1 MEFKVCQC
9 ARFVKLRSQVIPTP
23 SQQMQASSI
32 SVFDE
37 VLLVQAWRISVSR
50 ATCRTTI
57 MSRLTLLAIVI
68 LFAGCSKSAKPSYQT
83 FASPDDAGN
92 GLLTA
97 AKSGDPNTIIAVFGP
112 ESKDIVVTGDPV
124 QDKNTADLFISEYGA
139 MHRWRKMPDQSQTLL
154 MGADNFPFPIPLKKN
169 AAGQWYFDVA
179 AGRAEILV
187 RRIGRNELDIMDVC
201 MALADAQAEYF
212 SERHDDGGSHEFAM
226 KFISDTGKQNGL
238 YWEAP
243 EGQPKSPLGPLAA
256 FATNE
261 GYSLKPDSHVPFHG
275 YYFHML
281 TRQGGN
287 VPGGAKD
294 YVVDGK
300 LVGGFAFVAYPAEY
314 RNSGVMT
321 FIINQ
326 DGVLL
331 QKDLGTATAQTAA
344 AMTEFNPDPSWT
356 QAVEQ

>member
-1 MEFKVCQC
+1 M
-9 ARFVKLRSQVIPTP
+9 
-23 SQQMQASSI
+23 
-32 SVFDE
+32 
-37 VLLVQAWRISVSR
+37 SR
-50 ATCRTTI
+50 ATRRTTI
-57 MSRLTLLAIVI
+57 LSSLVPLAIVI

-97 AKSGDPNTIIAVFGP
+97 AKSGDSNTIIAVFGP
-112 ESKDIVVTGDPV
+112 DSKDIVVTGDPV

-139 MHRWRKMPDQSQTLL
+139 MHRWRKMPDGSQTLL
-154 MGADNFPFPIPLKKN
+154 IGADNFPFPIPLKTN
-169 AAGQWYFDVA
+169 AAGQWYFDAA
-179 AGRAEILV
+179 AGREEILV

-201 MALADAQAEYF
+201 MALADAQSQYY
-212 SERHDDGGSHEFAM
+212 SGRHDDGGTHVFAA

-238 YWEAP
+238 YWESP

-275 YYFHML
+275 YFFHML
-281 TRQGGN
+281 TRQGSHA
-287 VPGGAKD
+287 PGGAKD
-294 YVVDGK
+294 YVVNGK
-300 LVGGFAFVAYPAEY
+300 MTGGFAFVAYPAEY

-321 FIINQ
+321 FIINR

-331 QKDLGTATAQTAA
+331 QKDLGSATTQVAA
-344 AMTEFNPDPSWT
+344 AMTEFDPDPSWT
-356 QAVEQ
+356 PVQQ

>member
-1 MEFKVCQC
+1 
-9 ARFVKLRSQVIPTP
+9 
-23 SQQMQASSI
+23 
-32 SVFDE
+32 
-37 VLLVQAWRISVSR
+37 VLR

-57 MSRLTLLAIVI
+57 ISRLTLLAIVI
-68 LFAGCSKSAKPSYQT
+68 LVAGCSSESARPSYQT

-97 AKSGDPNTIIAVFGP
+97 AKSGDPNAVIAVFGP
-112 ESKDIVVTGDPV
+112 DAKDIIFSGDPV
-124 QDKNTADLFISEYGA
+124 QDKQIAGVLVNAYDV
-139 MHRWRKMPDQSQTLL
+139 MHRWRKMADGSETLL
-154 MGADNFPFPIPLKKN
+154 VGADNFPFPIPLKKN

-179 AGRAEILV
+179 AGREEILM
-187 RRIGRNELDIMDVC
+187 RRIGRNELAVMDVC
-201 MALADAQAEYF
+201 NALVDAEAQYF
-212 SERHDDGGSHEFAM
+212 SMRHDDGSTHQFAA

-238 YWEAP
+238 YWESP
-243 EGQPKSPLGPLAA
+243 EGQPKSPLGPMAA
-256 FATNE
+256 YATNE
-261 GYSLKPDSHVPFHG
+261 GYNVKPDSHVPFHG

-281 TRQGGN
+281 SGQGAN
-287 VPGGAKD
+287 APGGARD

-300 LVGGFAFVAYPAEY
+300 MTGGFAFVAYPAEY

-344 AMTEFNPDPSWT
+344 AMTEFDPDPSWAPA
-356 QAVEQ
+356 QQ